1 MKNNRTTAL
10 LMLLV
15 FLLVVAVVIIFL
27 TGLDRT
33 SARDNP
39 YETVTSTAEPVIT
52 PEAPPAE
59 VSAEPTPAATSAP
72 VYYPASTSTPV
83 STAAPVSTARPAS
96 AAATPAPAVQA
107 TPTPT
112 PTDANGNPLF
122 SAQDLI
128 PVVPGAATP
137 SPDGSGSSGTSI
149 PVGTNIGSG
158 SFRSDTGTGLNIR
171 ADWSAAIS
179 GQDTADIT
187 VTVYA
192 DCYSLYTTATPGA
205 LNIAVDGQYVSL
217 ASPAIERDGTA
228 GAGSV
233 EINSDLYRA
242 PHIGRPPRDSAGCR
256 LALPGFLQRGKP
268 RHHRMR
274 RKHLAEPL
282 KQSRPAALR
291 RGNASVFR
299 L

>member
-107 TPTPT
+107 TPT
-112 PTDANGNPLF
+112 
-122 SAQDLI
+122 SALL
-128 PVVPGAATP
+128 
-137 SPDGSGSSGTSI
+137 
-149 PVGTNIGSG
+149 
-158 SFRSDTGTGLNIR
+158 GTGSDSR
-171 ADWSAAIS
+171 CSRCSDAFS
-179 GQDTADIT
+179 GR
-187 VTVYA
+187 VRFFRNVHP
-192 DCYSLYTTATPGA
+192 CRH
-205 LNIAVDGQYVSL
+205 
-217 ASPAIERDGTA
+217 E
-228 GAGSV
+228 
-233 EINSDLYRA
+233 YRQRKL
-242 PHIGRPPRDSAGCR
+242 PLGYRNRSEHPCR
-256 LALPGFLQRGKP
+256 LVCRYQRPGHR
-268 RHHRMR
+268 RHHRNGLCR
-274 RKHLAEPL
+274 LLQPVYHRHAGSPEHCGGRAVCIACLACH
-282 KQSRPAALR
+282 
-291 RGNASVFR
+291 
-299 L
+299 

>member
-96 AAATPAPAVQA
+96 AAATPVPAVQA

-233 EINSDLYRA
+233 EINSRTFTVPLISGAHREIPLDVAWLYRGSYSGVNLDT
-242 PHIGRPPRDSAGCR
+242 IECG
-256 LALPGFLQRGKP
+256 
-268 RHHRMR
+268 
-274 RKHLAEPL
+274 
-282 KQSRPAALR
+282 
-291 RGNASVFR
+291 GNISLNR
-299 L
+299 

>member
-52 PEAPPAE
+52 PETPPAE
-59 VSAEPTPAATSAP
+59 VSAEPAPAATSAP
-72 VYYPASTSTPV
+72 VYYPASTATPV
-83 STAAPVSTARPAS
+83 STAAPVSTARPAPAQTT
-96 AAATPAPAVQA
+96 AAPQA
-107 TPTPT
+107 TPTPV
-112 PTDANGNPLF
+112 PTDANGSPLF

-137 SPDGSGSSGTSI
+137 APDGSGSSGTSI

-179 GQDTADIT
+179 GTDTADIT

-233 EINSDLYRA
+233 EINSRTFTVPLLSGAHREIPLEVAWLYR
-242 PHIGRPPRDSAGCR
+242 GSYSGVNLDSIECGGNI
-256 LALPGFLQRGKP
+256 ALNR
-268 RHHRMR
+268 
-274 RKHLAEPL
+274 
-282 KQSRPAALR
+282 
-291 RGNASVFR
+291 
-299 L
+299 

>member
-52 PEAPPAE
+52 PEAPPPE
-59 VSAEPTPAATSAP
+59 VSVEPAPAATSAP

-96 AAATPAPAVQA
+96 AATATPAAQA
-107 TPTPT
+107 T

-233 EINSDLYRA
+233 EINSRTFTVPLLSGAHREIPLDVAWLYRGSYSGVNLDT
-242 PHIGRPPRDSAGCR
+242 IECG
-256 LALPGFLQRGKP
+256 
-268 RHHRMR
+268 
-274 RKHLAEPL
+274 
-282 KQSRPAALR
+282 
-291 RGNASVFR
+291 GNISLNR
-299 L
+299 

>member
-137 SPDGSGSSGTSI
+137 SPDGSGSSGSSGTSI

-192 DCYSLYTTATPGA
+192 DCSLVRTVADREIVL
-205 LNIAVDGQYVSL
+205 LNNACACCDVEPIGIGGGS
-217 ASPAIERDGTA
+217 S
-228 GAGSV
+228 AGSV
-233 EINSDLYRA
+233 EINSRTFTVPLLSGAHREIPLDVAWLYRGSYSGVNLDT
-242 PHIGRPPRDSAGCR
+242 IECG
-256 LALPGFLQRGKP
+256 
-268 RHHRMR
+268 
-274 RKHLAEPL
+274 
-282 KQSRPAALR
+282 
-291 RGNASVFR
+291 GNISLNR
-299 L
+299 

>member
-52 PEAPPAE
+52 PEATPE
-59 VSAEPTPAATSAP
+59 VSTEPTPVATAAP
-72 VYYPASTSTPV
+72 VYYPASTATPV
-83 STAAPVSTARPAS
+83 STAAPVSTARPSS
-96 AAATPAPAVQA
+96 AVATPAAQT

-112 PTDANGNPLF
+112 PTDANGNPLL
-122 SAQDLI
+122 SVQDLI
-128 PVVPGAATP
+128 PVVPGATP
-137 SPDGSGSSGTSI
+137 SPDGSGSSVASI

-205 LNIAVDGQYVSL
+205 LNIALDGQYVSL

-233 EINSDLYRA
+233 EINSRTFTVPLVSGAHREIPLDVTWLYRGSYSGVNLDT
-242 PHIGRPPRDSAGCR
+242 IECG
-256 LALPGFLQRGKP
+256 
-268 RHHRMR
+268 
-274 RKHLAEPL
+274 
-282 KQSRPAALR
+282 
-291 RGNASVFR
+291 GNISLNR
-299 L
+299 

>member
-1 MKNNRTTAL
+1 
-10 LMLLV
+10 
-15 FLLVVAVVIIFL
+15 
-27 TGLDRT
+27 
-33 SARDNP
+33 
-39 YETVTSTAEPVIT
+39 
-52 PEAPPAE
+52 
-59 VSAEPTPAATSAP
+59 PAA
-72 VYYPASTSTPV
+72 
-83 STAAPVSTARPAS
+83 
-96 AAATPAPAVQA
+96 QA

-137 SPDGSGSSGTSI
+137 SPDGSGSSGSSGTSI

-233 EINSDLYRA
+233 EINSRTFTVPLLSGAHREIPLDVAWLYRGSYSGVNLDT
-242 PHIGRPPRDSAGCR
+242 IECG
-256 LALPGFLQRGKP
+256 
-268 RHHRMR
+268 
-274 RKHLAEPL
+274 
-282 KQSRPAALR
+282 
-291 RGNASVFR
+291 GNISLNR
-299 L
+299 

>member
-107 TPTPT
+107 TPTPN

-137 SPDGSGSSGTSI
+137 SPDGSGSSGSSGTSI

-233 EINSDLYRA
+233 EINSRTFTVPLLSGAHREIPLDVAWLYRGSYSGVNLDT
-242 PHIGRPPRDSAGCR
+242 IECG
-256 LALPGFLQRGKP
+256 
-268 RHHRMR
+268 
-274 RKHLAEPL
+274 
-282 KQSRPAALR
+282 
-291 RGNASVFR
+291 GNISLNR
-299 L
+299 

>member
-96 AAATPAPAVQA
+96 AATATPAAQATPTPTAPAVQA

-137 SPDGSGSSGTSI
+137 SPDGSGSSGSSGTSI

-192 DCYSLYTTATPGA
+192 DCYSLYTTARRCRQRR
-205 LNIAVDGQYVSL
+205 DQL
-217 ASPAIERDGTA
+217 A
-228 GAGSV
+228 
-233 EINSDLYRA
+233 DLYRA
-242 PHIGRPPRDSAGCR
+242 PPIGRLPRDSAGCR
-256 LALPGFLQRGKP
+256 LAVPGFLQRGKP